1 MELLACSMSIR
12 NSGSECEG
20 LVLNPTRKR
29 RELVFFNKFSSFL
42 YSISELCASAIAS
55 TSSEALALRA
65 ASQAK
70 PWFPPLGFLRE
81 KFISYSLGKRIS
93 IAVSKSL

>member
-1 MELLACSMSIR
+1 MELR
-12 NSGSECEG
+12 HSGNEWEG
-20 LVLNPTRKR
+20 LVLNHERKS
-29 RELVFFNKFSSFL
+29 REPAFFNKFSSFI

-81 KFISYSLGKRIS
+81 NLIPYSLGKRIS

>member
-1 MELLACSMSIR
+1 MELR
-12 NSGSECEG
+12 NSGNEWEG
-20 LVLNPTRKR
+20 LVLNHERKR
-29 RELVFFNKFSSFL
+29 RGLAFFNKFSSFL

-81 KFISYSLGKRIS
+81 NFISYSLGKRIG